1 MTQKQPGKSGFATFL
16 PRARLLRLIGAEL
29 ISDDVVAITE
39 LVKNAHDADAS
50 FISIQFSNVATPG
63 GEILIRDDGHG
74 MDVDTLLTRWM
85 QPAASNKGRKG
96 FRFTQ
101 GGRRVLGEKGVGRF
115 AADKLAARLEM
126 VSRKKGESDEVHAI
140 FDWDEFEADDLMLS
154 DVKSRWEVRPAD
166 WLDSRGTM
174 LRLTHLRT
182 TWSERMFRR
191 LSTRLARLMS
201 PFDAKAG
208 FRIVIQSDEFP
219 AYSGEVSQGFLEQAP
234 YRVEASLNEDGS
246 ATVRVN
252 GGKSQRHVLSTE
264 EPYRCGTV
272 NLRLFAFDLETES
285 LAKIGPRTDV
295 RAWLRDWSGI
305 SVYRD
310 SFRVWPYGEPH
321 DDWLR
326 LDQRRVNNPV
336 VKLSNNQIVGFVEI
350 GSDRN
355 PELRDQT
362 NREGLIHNSAYE
374 DLQRF
379 ILFAMQ
385 LMEAERQ
392 TLRHPKVRE
401 TKRSEPADSGVPS
414 QLDSLAAR
422 APKAIASELRKI
434 ATNLRGEISAERQA
448 QEKLV
453 ESYTELAAIGQTASL
468 VGRSM
473 ATCLEGVE
481 AVYAT
486 LRELYRKD
494 NFDDVVKKGQALL
507 ALRGTIEN
515 VSVRLRSL
523 TELQGVAKR
532 RRALDLVVELERLRD
547 LATPLLVENEATMSI
562 NVKKSEAMVL
572 RTEMRPEMFAS
583 VIGAMLMNSVEW
595 RHARKPL
602 SIEVALRTRDKDV
615 EIFFAD
621 NGKGIRPG
629 LETNIFTPMVSGS
642 DDGNGMGLAVARRII
657 EKHGG
662 SLDLVLDGRRK
673 GTTFRILLPRKRARA
688 TLQ

>member
-1 MTQKQPGKSGFATFL
+1 MTQKQQGKSGFATFL

-50 FISIQFSNVATPG
+50 FISIQFSNVTTPG

-201 PFDAKAG
+201 PFDTKAG
-208 FRIVIQSDEFP
+208 FRIIIQSDEFP

-234 YRVEASLNEDGS
+234 YRIEASLNEDGS
-246 ATVRVN
+246 ATVRIN
-252 GGKSQRHVLSTE
+252 GGKSQRHVLATE
-264 EPYRCGTV
+264 EPYRCGPV

-414 QLDSLAAR
+414 QLESLAAR
-422 APKAIASELRKI
+422 APKAIGSELRKI
-434 ATNLRGEISAERQA
+434 ATNLRGEINADRQA

-453 ESYTELAAIGQTASL
+453 AGYTELAAVGQTASL

-481 AVYAT
+481 DVYTT

-532 RRALDLVVELERLRD
+532 RRALDLVAELERIRD

-562 NVKKSEAMVL
+562 SVRKSEAMVL

-602 SIEVALRTRDKDV
+602 SIEVALRARDKDV
-615 EIFFAD
+615 EMDFTD
-621 NGKGIRPG
+621 NGRGIRPG
-629 LETNIFTPMVSGS
+629 LEANIFTPMVSGR
-642 DDGNGMGLAVARRII
+642 DDGNGMGLTVARRII
-657 EKHGG
+657 ENHGG
-662 SLDLVLDGRRK
+662 SLDLVVDGRRK
-673 GTTFRILLPRKRARA
+673 GTTFRIVLPRKRSRA
-688 TLQ
+688 TL

>member
-1 MTQKQPGKSGFATFL
+1 MTQKQPGKAGFATFL

-50 FISIQFSNVATPG
+50 FISIQFSNVTTPG

-154 DVKSRWEVRPAD
+154 DIKSRWEVRPAD

-201 PFDAKAG
+201 PFETKAG
-208 FRIVIQSDEFP
+208 FRIIIQSDEFP
-219 AYSGEVSQGFLEQAP
+219 AYSGEVSQGFLDQAP
-234 YRVEASLNEDGS
+234 YRIEASLNEDGS
-246 ATVRVN
+246 AAVRIN
-252 GGKSQRHVLSTE
+252 GGKTQRHVLATE
-264 EPYRCGTV
+264 DPYHCGPV

-310 SFRVWPYGEPH
+310 CFRVWPYGEPH

-401 TKRSEPADSGVPS
+401 TKRNESADSGVPS
-414 QLDSLAAR
+414 QLESLAAR
-422 APKAIASELRKI
+422 APKEIASELRKI
-434 ATNLRGEISAERQA
+434 ATSLRGEISAERQA

-453 ESYTELAAIGQTASL
+453 EGYTELAAVGQTASL

-481 AVYAT
+481 DVYST
-486 LRELYRKD
+486 LRDLYRKD
-494 NFDDVVKKGQALL
+494 NFDDVAKKEQALL

-523 TELQGVAKR
+523 TELQSVAKR
-532 RRALDLVVELERLRD
+532 RRALDLAAELQRIRD
-547 LATPLLVENEATMSI
+547 LATPLLVENDATMSI
-562 NVKKSEAMVL
+562 NMRKSEAMVL

-602 SIEVALRTRDKDV
+602 SIEVALRARDKDV
-615 EIFFAD
+615 EMHFRD
-621 NGKGIRPG
+621 NGRGIRAG
-629 LETNIFTPMVSGS
+629 LEASIFTPMVSGREN
-642 DDGNGMGLAVARRII
+642 GNGMGLTVARRII
-657 EKHGG
+657 ENHGG
-662 SLDLVLDGRRK
+662 SLDLVVDGRRK
-673 GTTFRILLPRKRARA
+673 GTTFRIVLPRKRSRA
-688 TLQ
+688 TL